1 MDAFA
6 QAFDLARSAQRIEIF
21 SGAGMSAESG
31 LDTFRDAQTGLWS
44 QVDPIAMAS
53 VDSWERDP
61 EPMWAWYLWRAQR
74 CRAAE
79 PNAGHRAIAEW
90 AEIAEVS
97 VTTQNI
103 DDLHERGGLAEVTHL
118 HGSLFDY
125 HCSHCSRPF
134 DGDVDYPAE
143 PVERLAP
150 PTCVFCGGLIRPGV
164 VWFGE
169 MLPQRAWRD
178 AEERMHAADLVIIV
192 GTSGVVQPAA
202 SLPLVAREVGTPLLE
217 ISPQDTELTRVAD
230 VSWRTTAA
238 FGLPEL
244 VTGLQLERGYHDPP

>member
-103 DDLHERGGLAEVTHL
+103 DDLHERGGLADVTHL

-125 HCSHCSRPF
+125 RCSHCSRPF
-134 DGDVDYPAE
+134 AAV
-143 PVERLAP
+143 
-150 PTCVFCGGLIRPGV
+150 
-164 VWFGE
+164 
-169 MLPQRAWRD
+169 RD
-178 AEERMHAADLVIIV
+178 
-192 GTSGVVQPAA
+192 
-202 SLPLVAREVGTPLLE
+202 
-217 ISPQDTELTRVAD
+217 
-230 VSWRTTAA
+230 SWSR
-238 FGLPEL
+238 
-244 VTGLQLERGYHDPP
+244 R